1 MMSLLE
7 KAGLVSRVEDV
18 SQEAGAQDTSH
29 EAMATEPSN
38 LGDTL
43 PVAAD
48 VAALSPGLSLDQV
61 YENAGVPASPYPAE
75 RLLRLLEGLKAMDDG
90 LRRQTIQA
98 IDAADDTWTIQDPI
112 SDATHKVHAMNEH
125 AAALRAGV
133 SASQAE
139 TEAQL
144 GAIRARQEDALKT
157 IRQQISDLEALMAR
171 EIARG
176 AQECAALEA
185 DHQTRR
191 HAAERDLEQLSR
203 TSADMQALIH
213 QFGLS
218 NGQ

>member
-1 MMSLLE
+1 MSLLE

-112 SDATHKVHAMNEH
+112 SDATHKVRAMNEH

-213 QFGLS
+213 QFGLA